1 MENHLVNG
9 GLGTIISEI
18 IAKHGLSK
26 KLIKLGLNDTFAHGG
41 SKQYLTK
48 YYGFDA
54 YSLIKSIEK
63 FIGQQVNIKEK
74 DLETVRIENVHSL
87 SKAEAL

>member
-9 GLGTIISEI
+9 GLGTTIAEVIS
-18 IAKHGLSK
+18 KYGLSK
-26 KLIKLGLNDTFAHGG
+26 KLIKLGLKDTFAHGG
-41 SKQYLTK
+41 SKQYLSR

-54 YSLIKSIEK
+54 YALINSIEK
-63 FIGQQVNIKEK
+63 FIGQKLNIEEK
-74 DLETVRIENVHSL
+74 DLEKVRIENVHSL